1 MILGCS
7 GALGLASGSE
17 LSQSIRASA
26 LVAGAATG
34 VLCARETVLD
44 SPNVERRVRARKILS
59 VVGSRAFKA
68 GVI

>member
-1 MILGCS
+1 MP
-7 GALGLASGSE
+7 
-17 LSQSIRASA
+17 
-26 LVAGAATG
+26 G